1 MTETDTFIVRAEI
14 NSSLSA
20 LWFIAGLLM
29 VSGLIT
35 VAVSGGTAAS
45 GAVLGAG
52 LLALLLA
59 LTVQAIRY
67 PRK

>member
-1 MTETDTFIVRAEI
+1 MTETDTFIVRAEA
-14 NSSLSA
+14 SSFLSA
-20 LWFIAGLLM
+20 LWFTAALLM

-35 VAVSGGTAAS
+35 VAASGANAAS
-45 GAVLGAG
+45 GTVLGAG

-59 LTVQAIRY
+59 LTVQAVRF

>member
-1 MTETDTFIVRAEI
+1 MTETDTFIIRAEA

-20 LWFIAGLLM
+20 LWFIAALLM
-29 VSGLIT
+29 VSGIIT
-35 VAVSGGTAAS
+35 VAASGANAAS

-59 LTVQAIRY
+59 LTVQAVRV